1 MFISGLI
8 YSPLLNLFNGEKSE
22 IDDCIQ
28 WADEKYDS
36 VCKNSDTGVAI
47 LYLREQSVYRSLIV
61 THNGVQKR
69 YDDSKMVAHNYNDL
83 HLEQS
88 MMELLIKNS
97 YVVIKKYKKHL

>member
-22 IDDCIQ
+22 IEDCIQ

-61 THNGVQKR
+61 THNGVQ
-69 YDDSKMVAHNYNDL
+69 ND
-83 HLEQS
+83 
-88 MMELLIKNS
+88 MMTLKWWHTTTMTYILNKARLS
-97 YVVIKKYKKHL
+97 L

>member
-36 VCKNSDTGVAI
+36 VCKNSDSAVAI
-47 LYLREQSVYRSLIV
+47 LYLREQSVYRSLIA
-61 THNGVQKR
+61 TINGTRKR
-69 YDDSKMVAHNYNDL
+69 YDDPKMIASNYNEL

-88 MMELLIKNS
+88 QIESLRKNG
-97 YVVIKKYKKHL
+97 YIIIKKYK

>member
-28 WADEKYDS
+28 WADEKYYS
-36 VCKNSDTGVAI
+36 VCNNSDRTVTI
-47 LYLREQSVYRSLIV
+47 LYLREQSVYRGLIV

-69 YDDSKMVAHNYNDL
+69 YDDSKMVVQNYNDL
-83 HLEQS
+83 HLE
-88 MMELLIKNS
+88 
-97 YVVIKKYKKHL
+97 

>member
-1 MFISGLI
+1 MFINGLI
-8 YSPLLNLFNGEKSE
+8 YSPLLKLFNGEKSE

-36 VCKNSDTGVAI
+36 VCESSDSAVAI

-69 YDDSKMVAHNYNDL
+69 YDDSKWWHTTIVTYILNR
-83 HLEQS
+83 
-88 MMELLIKNS
+88 
-97 YVVIKKYKKHL
+97 V

>member
-8 YSPLLNLFNGEKSE
+8 YPPLFNLFNGENSE
-22 IDDCIQ
+22 IDDTIQ

-36 VCKNSDTGVAI
+36 VCKSSDSAVAI

-61 THNGVQKR
+61 THNGAPKQ
-69 YDDSKMVAHNYNDL
+69 YDDSKMVAHNYNDI

-88 MMELLIKNS
+88 QIESLRKNG
-97 YVVIKKYKKHL
+97 YIIIKKYK

>member
-1 MFISGLI
+1 M
-8 YSPLLNLFNGEKSE
+8 NLFNGEKSE

-61 THNGVQKR
+61 THNGVKKR

-83 HLEQS
+83 HLAPNQIES
-88 MMELLIKNS
+88 LRKNG
-97 YVVIKKYKKHL
+97 YIIIKKYK

>member
-1 MFISGLI
+1 MFIGLI
-8 YSPLLNLFNGEKSE
+8 YPPLFNLFNGENSE
-22 IDDCIQ
+22 IDDTIQ

-36 VCKNSDTGVAI
+36 VCKSSDSAVAI

-88 MMELLIKNS
+88 QIEPLRKNG
-97 YVVIKKYKKHL
+97 YIIIKKYK

>member
-8 YSPLLNLFNGEKSE
+8 YPPLFNLFNGENSDIE
-22 IDDCIQ
+22 DCIK

-36 VCKNSDTGVAI
+36 VCKSSDSAVAI

-61 THNGVQKR
+61 THNGAPKR
-69 YDDSKMVAHNYNDL
+69 YDDPKMIASNYNDL

-88 MMELLIKNS
+88 QIESLRKNG
-97 YVVIKKYKKHL
+97 YIIITKYK

>member
-1 MFISGLI
+1 MFINGLI
-8 YSPLLNLFNGEKSE
+8 SPPLFNLFNGEKSE

-69 YDDSKMVAHNYNDL
+69 YDDSKMVVHNYNDL

-88 MMELLIKNS
+88 QIESLRKNG
-97 YVVIKKYKKHL
+97 YIIIKKYK

>member
-8 YSPLLNLFNGEKSE
+8 YSPLLNLFNGENSE
-22 IDDCIQ
+22 IEDSIQ

-47 LYLREQSVYRSLIV
+47 LYLHEQSVYRSLIV

-83 HLEQS
+83 HLEQCQIGS
-88 MMELLIKNS
+88 LRKNG
-97 YVVIKKYKKHL
+97 YIIIKKYK

>member
-22 IDDCIQ
+22 IEDCIQ

-69 YDDSKMVAHNYNDL
+69 YDDSKMVVHNYNDL

-88 MMELLIKNS
+88 QIESLRKNG
-97 YVVIKKYKKHL
+97 YIIIKKYK